1 MCSLLMREVR
11 IHVSFICAL
20 QFEVYLSEDGHVC
33 ANMEGTDIVTIS
45 PQGSV
50 FLDTG
55 GRHSHCQHYWYCLVA
70 VARWLML
77 A

>member
-1 MCSLLMREVR
+1 VC
-11 IHVSFICAL
+11 CL
-20 QFEVYLSEDGHVC
+20 QFEVYLTEDEHVC

-55 GRHSHCQHYWYCLVA
+55 GEPSHCKQPE
-70 VARWLML
+70 LM
-77 A
+77 APA